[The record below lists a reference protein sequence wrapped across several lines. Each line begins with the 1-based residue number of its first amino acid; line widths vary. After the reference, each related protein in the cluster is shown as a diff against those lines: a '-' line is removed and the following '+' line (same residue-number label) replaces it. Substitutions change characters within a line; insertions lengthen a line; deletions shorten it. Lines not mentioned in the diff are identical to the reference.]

1 MHETIIA
8 SSIID
13 EAKKQGNVKAVTI
26 EVGDLAHL
34 PSKEL
39 EECLK
44 NLVEWKIT
52 INEKKAKV
60 KCNCGYEGEPKIIEK
75 GHDST
80 VFQCPK
86 CGNTPEVLEGDKIII
101 KEVEVE
107 E

>member
-8 SSIID
+8 NQIIE
-13 EAKKQGNVKAVTI
+13 EAKRHGNVKAVTI
-26 EVGDLAHL
+26 NVGDLAHL
-34 PSKEL
+34 PSHEL

-44 NLVEWKIT
+44 KLVEWKIT
-52 INEKKAKV
+52 VTEKKAKV
-60 KCNCGYEGEPKIIEK
+60 KCSCGYEGEPKIIEK

-86 CGNTPEVLEGDKIII
+86 CGNAPDVLDGDKIII

-107 E
+107 D